1 MPHHLYDIWQQYLQ
15 LKKDSD
21 EYKLEPGEGLVTA
34 KAKDKQEEFISQI
47 INRLYELFITRSFD
61 GRGIWLIMR
70 ILLGIMSVKMTWR

>member
-15 LKKDSD
+15 LKEDSD

-47 INRLYELFITRSFD
+47 INRLYELFITDHLTEGGF
-61 GRGIWLIMR
+61 G
-70 ILLGIMSVKMTWR
+70 